1 MQQNCS
7 NIALVTQ
14 TARIAAPTH
23 GGRAKCLQRLVRLDL
38 PVPRTVAL
46 SFDMVHKIAANEVFR
61 IANILDNFESDDLLC
76 VRPSS
81 ESIDWGGPGAV
92 LNIGMNDERFAKLS
106 ATLGSQTASKIYL
119 RFVQGYSVHV
129 ARLDPEVFDHINGQG
144 EEALKD
150 ALRAYE
156 DETEESF
163 PQEKSTQLAEV
174 LRSMARAWQGTT
186 ARLLRQ
192 AKGAPADA
200 GLGLIVQK
208 MAYG

>member
-14 TARIAAPTH
+14 TAPITAPTH

-38 PVPRTVAL
+38 PVPCTVAL
-46 SFDMVHKIAANEVFR
+46 SFDMVHKIAANEVPS
-61 IANILDNFESDDLLC
+61 IVKILDNFETDDLLC

-81 ESIDWGGPGAV
+81 ESPDWGGPGAV
-92 LNIGMNDERFAKLS
+92 LNIGMNDERFGQLS
-106 ATLGSQTASKIYL
+106 AMLGSQAAAKIYL

-129 ARLDPEVFDHINGQG
+129 ARLDPEMFDHINGQD
-144 EEALKD
+144 EEAVTA

-156 DETEESF
+156 NETEEPF
-163 PQEKSTQLAEV
+163 PQDKSIQLAEV
-174 LRSMARAWQGTT
+174 LRSMARAWEGTT

-192 AKGAPADA
+192 AKGAPTDA
-200 GLGLIVQK
+200 GL
-208 MAYG
+208 